1 MKKYLK
7 GSIMFACAIALV
19 IIGLVLK
26 NTDYAGYSVLCFT
39 GALVLVI
46 LGASSIFTSSNPTK
60 MYEAKVKNILNTYDS
75 ILVKSN
81 KIPSLEGRNVVN
93 VEKMEDLVDAQL
105 ELRKPI
111 CYLKQTESCSF
122 VLLDEKEAF
131 VYVEKLNDDVVS
143 PVEIEL
149 KELKVREKD
158 RDDMDSE
165 MLKAIDKTTVVKLSN
180 RKSYKVSPIRKKTE
194 GDEKVDLT
202 AVMPPVVEQPKEDPA
217 FQVIEQQAAPQPE
230 QQPEPAFQTI
240 EPPSEEVPQPE
251 EPTTVPEPTSEAPVE
266 EPAQESVEEEKVE
279 ETQVEIPVTEPEL
292 IFSDPEPASE
302 EKKEEKE
309 EEIEVI

>member
-1 MKKYLK
+1 MKDNVKGYILIGVAVLSAVGGYLLYS
-7 GSIMFACAIALV
+7 GMINEDFQGYWYICAAVGVVALGFGIKF
-19 IIGLVLK
+19 II
-26 NTDYAGYSVLCFT
+26 D
-39 GALVLVI
+39 
-46 LGASSIFTSSNPTK
+46 TSSPTRV
-60 MYEAKVKNILNTYDS
+60 YESNIRNILNTFDS
-75 ILVKSN
+75 ILVQSN
-81 KIPSLEGRNVVN
+81 AVPKLEGRNIIN
-93 VEKMEDLVDAQL
+93 VESIDDLVDAQL
-105 ELRKPI
+105 EIRKPI

-202 AVMPPVVEQPKEDPA
+202 SIMPPVNPEQPAFPVVEEAKEE
-217 FQVIEQQAAPQPE
+217 V
-230 QQPEPAFQTI
+230 QPEPVVESAPQV
-240 EPPSEEVPQPE
+240 PVEVPQVE
-251 EPTTVPEPTSEAPVE
+251 AQPEPVVENVPQVPVE
-266 EPAQESVEEEKVE
+266 EP
-279 ETQVEIPVTEPEL
+279 TI
-292 IFSDPEPASE
+292 E
-302 EKKEEKE
+302 EKKEDL
-309 EEIEVI
+309 EII

>member
-7 GSIMFACAIALV
+7 GILFIVGAIILV
-19 IIGLVLK
+19 VVGLILRP
-26 NTDYAGYSVLCFT
+26 TDYAGYSVLCFT
-39 GALVLVI
+39 GALVLLV
-46 LGASSIFTSSNPTK
+46 LGVSDFLTSSNPTK
-60 MYEAKVKNILNTYDS
+60 LYESKVRNLLNTYDS
-75 ILVKSN
+75 ILVQSN
-81 KIPSLEGRNVVN
+81 KVPSLEGRNIVN

-122 VLLDEKEAF
+122 ILLDDKEAF

-149 KELKVREKD
+149 KELKIREKD

-165 MLKAIDKTTVVKLSN
+165 MLKGIDKTTVVKLSN

-240 EPPSEEVPQPE
+240 EPPSKEVPQPE
-251 EPTTVPEPTSEAPVE
+251 EPTTVLEPTSEAPIE

-279 ETQVEIPVTEPEL
+279 EPQVEIPVTEPEL

>member
-202 AVMPPVVEQPKEDPA
+202 SIMPPVNPEQPAFPVVEEAKEE
-217 FQVIEQQAAPQPE
+217 V
-230 QQPEPAFQTI
+230 QPEPVVESAPQV
-240 EPPSEEVPQPE
+240 PVEVPQVE
-251 EPTTVPEPTSEAPVE
+251 AQPEPVVENVPQVPVE
-266 EPAQESVEEEKVE
+266 EPTIEEMKEDL
-279 ETQVEIPVTEPEL
+279 EI
-292 IFSDPEPASE
+292 I
-302 EKKEEKE
+302 
-309 EEIEVI
+309 